1 MMSHRDKKNFAIFA
15 VTHMLD
21 PKQNKLKQN
30 EEMAPEPLG

>member
-1 MMSHRDKKNFAIFA
+1 MQEEGVM
-15 VTHMLD
+15 HMLD